1 MRRFTMPAALVFA
14 GALALTGCTAQDGD
28 NAGAAGAAAETVC
41 ETVASG
47 IRDISN
53 GIQNTL
59 ATATAENRDEVEAY
73 LTEAG
78 DRVEALA
85 ADAEDS
91 EFAAAVEEFAAEV
104 EASGEYAGDLP
115 DDPSTQDPEELSER
129 QAALQETAA
138 NVQESCSADGE

>member
-28 NAGAAGAAAETVC
+28 TAGAAAESVC
-41 ETVASG
+41 QTVAAG
-47 IRDISN
+47 VRDISN

-59 ATATAENRDEVEAY
+59 ASATAENRDEIEAY

-104 EASGEYAGDLP
+104 EASGEYAGELP
-115 DDPSTQDPEELSER
+115 EDPSTQDPEELSER
-129 QAALQETAA
+129 QVALQEAA
-138 NVQESCSADGE
+138 AKVKDACTPDEE

>member
-1 MRRFTMPAALVFA
+1 MRRFTMPAAIIFV
-14 GALALTGCTAQDGD
+14 GALALTGCTAQDGE
-28 NAGAAGAAAETVC
+28 NAGAAAESVC

-47 IRDISN
+47 VRDISN

-59 ATATAENRDEVEAY
+59 ASVTAENRDEVEAY

-91 EFAAAVEEFAAEV
+91 EFAAAIEEFAAEV

-115 DDPSTQDPEELSER
+115 EDPSTQDPEELSER
-129 QAALQETAA
+129 QAAIQEAAA
-138 NVQESCSADGE
+138 NVKESCSADAE

>member
-28 NAGAAGAAAETVC
+28 TAGAAGAAVC

-59 ATATAENRDEVEAY
+59 ASVSAENRDDVEAY

-104 EASGEYAGDLP
+104 EASGEYAGSLP
-115 DDPSTQDPEELSER
+115 EDPSTQDPEELSER
-129 QAALQETAA
+129 QAALQEAAA
-138 NVQESCSADGE
+138 NVKDACTPDEE